1 MKPGPTE
8 IRLGGSLGF
17 GGPRPAANGQPAPA
31 GNAPPPMI
39 GETIKAI
46 KALRDQGITAARGGS
61 RSWDD
66 ASESEV
72 GELRAALK
80 EYDFEIVEVGAY
92 RNLLHTDESVRQENL
107 KAVAR
112 AWNPRSG
119 SVAAWS
125 A

>member
-1 MKPGPTE
+1 
-8 IRLGGSLGF
+8 
-17 GGPRPAANGQPAPA
+17 
-31 GNAPPPMI
+31 MI